1 MKKNAIPFLGLYITL
16 TIFLSLTKAWP
27 SEESI
32 QKAKD
37 ILDKYPVI
45 DG

>member
-1 MKKNAIPFLGLYITL
+1 MKNARPFLGLYLTL
-16 TIFLSLTKAWP
+16 AFSLSLTKAWP